1 MGLTSD
7 IYDTMKISMES
18 DTTLG
23 DAQANNLYNT
33 AEGIANAVIDFLTK
47 QTFTITEMKSIL
59 EVEEIST
66 TGPLQGDVLTT
77 VTTAAGGNV
86 VMGKNGVLIPK
97 VNLKKFSGQG
107 GTMKAVGHA
116 YIGRN
121 PVDSEESN
129 EDLTK
134 VKLLDENIIGR

>member
-1 MGLTSD
+1 MGLTND
-7 IYDTMKISMES
+7 IENALFKSMGEPE
-18 DTTLG
+18 DKG
-23 DAQANNLYNT
+23 NLPQL
-33 AEGIANAVIDFLTK
+33 AVDIADAVINFLTK

-66 TGPLQGDVLTT
+66 TGPLQAEVLPT
-77 VTTAAGGNV
+77 VTTAPDATGGMV
-86 VMGKNGVLIPK
+86 VQGKNGVLIPK
-97 VNLKKFSGQG
+97 VGLKKNGGQG
-107 GTMKAVGHA
+107 GAMKAVGYA